1 MQFDGEQLLWRT
13 VWQCVRWNYA
23 NVCNLQPNI
32 SCINWSIGALCR
44 CASAAPSSSSL
55 WCLDVKQKQT
65 YSEPQKDLCH
75 HTTSQPTFTPLEGS
89 TWGKTDPCLQVLRL
103 VHEVVQSLSSGQDPV
118 HVLRHDVLHSVYLIL
133 QSLHLVLRHRLCSL
147 SSLLRPDRKKFIQ
160 EIYLRNMQNTR
171 QLKYNPSYP
180 LVGIK

>member
-65 YSEPQKDLCH
+65 
-75 HTTSQPTFTPLEGS
+75 SQPTFTPLEGW

-118 HVLRHDVLHSVYLIL
+118 HVLSHDVLHSVYLIL

-147 SSLLRPDRKKFIQ
+147 SSLLRPDRKKFSQ

>member
-32 SCINWSIGALCR
+32 SCINWSIGALCL

-65 YSEPQKDLCH
+65 
-75 HTTSQPTFTPLEGS
+75 SQPTFTPLEGW

-147 SSLLRPDRKKFIQ
+147 SSLLRPDRKKFSQ

>member
-13 VWQCVRWNYA
+13 VWQCGRWNYA

-32 SCINWSIGALCR
+32 SCMNWSIGALCR

-65 YSEPQKDLCH
+65 
-75 HTTSQPTFTPLEGS
+75 SQPTFTPLEGW
-89 TWGKTDPCLQVLRL
+89 TCGKTDPCLQVLRL